1 MVLGLLITGYCRPL
15 DVVGVCLIFYLGYV
29 FLQSFLFRQLPSEF
43 TERNSTKLCYMFGN
57 EADVKMH
64 VQKLGY
70 HVLSLKI
77 VPQKLPIFDVF
88 WRPRNLT
95 PNIFKE

>member
-1 MVLGLLITGYCRPL
+1 
-15 DVVGVCLIFYLGYV
+15 
-29 FLQSFLFRQLPSEF
+29 
-43 TERNSTKLCYMFGN
+43 MFGS

-95 PNIFKE
+95 PNIFKERNMT